1 MSDNELLRSRPHLNV
16 GTIGHHRHGK
26 TTLAAALTRVLTTQ
40 HGGLNK
46 AVSVVD
52 IARGGFRRHQP
63 SGWLKAIPSEVTVDV
78 NKVFYESPQRFYG
91 HVDLPGRIEFYK
103 NMARGASQVDAVI
116 LVISA
121 EESIMPQTR
130 EYLLLA
136 KQLGASQLIIFI
148 NKCDLIEDLSLLDLI
163 EEEAR
168 LVVSELGLD
177 GNAIPV
183 LRGSALLALN
193 GNATWETTI
202 LSLAQALDADLNQ
215 PERLLDAPPLLE
227 IEKVFLR
234 GPSDYIVL
242 GRLARGMIR
251 REHTLEI
258 IGSNLE
264 TPISAKVID
273 IEMFHRKVNEAIG
286 GDIIG
291 LRLQTTGKLLL
302 RRGHILCA
310 PKTAIL
316 RQQFSIE
323 ATLLTTKEGGRHT
336 PIFDGHMAQF
346 YMGTNNI
353 TGTLQLPTDVIGI
366 APGQTFIAEVAL
378 SRPALLETGRSFII
392 RDGCDG
398 LRRLHGGPRVWGG
411 TAGFGHITKAS

>member
-1 MSDNELLRSRPHLNV
+1 MSDNELLRSRPHLSV

-26 TTLAAALTRVLTTQ
+26 TTLTAALTRVLTAQ
-40 HGGLNK
+40 NGGLNK
-46 AVSVVD
+46 PISVAD
-52 IARGGFRRHQP
+52 IARGSFRRDQP
-63 SGWLKAIPSEVTVDV
+63 LGWLKALSSDVTVDV
-78 NKVFYESPQRFYG
+78 NKVFSESSQRFYG
-91 HVDLPGRIEFYK
+91 HIDLPGRIEFYK
-103 NMARGASQVDAVI
+103 NMARGSSQLDAAI

-121 EESIMPQTR
+121 EESIMSQTR
-130 EYLLLA
+130 EYLMLA

-148 NKCDLIEDLSLLDLI
+148 NKCDLVEDLSLLDLI

-168 LVVSELGLD
+168 LVASELGFD
-177 GNAIPV
+177 GNAVPV
-183 LRGSALLALN
+183 LRGSALLALH

-202 LSLAQALDADLNQ
+202 LSLAQALDADLTQ
-215 PERLLDAPPLLE
+215 PERLLDAPPFME

-251 REHTLEI
+251 REQTLEV
-258 IGSNLE
+258 IGRNLE
-264 TPISAKVID
+264 TPLSAKVID
-273 IEMFHRKVNEAIG
+273 IEMFHRKINEAIG

-291 LRLQTTGKLLL
+291 LRLQTKGKLPLQ
-302 RRGHILCA
+302 RGHILCT
-310 PKTAIL
+310 PKTTIL
-316 RQQFSIE
+316 RQQFSME
-323 ATLLTTKEGGRHT
+323 ATLLTTEEGGRHT

-346 YMGTNNI
+346 YMGTDNI

-378 SRPALLETGRSFII
+378 SRPAFVETGRSFII

-411 TAGFGHITKAS
+411 TAGFGHITRTF